1 MVRGRRSPGVA
12 PRTHAEFKLPQPGF
26 SKTIFWATLC
36 GLHTASF
43 LLRQLALRPGRRL
56 ARAER
61 PIKHWEISSFHN
73 AAGEG
78 LCPLFGVGEPIG
90 GRYRPGTLHEVQG
103 QLPRPGP
110 PNSKRLFA
118 AMSKLRSHHLF
129 RRRGDRSQR
138 PARDSRCQNGRAGRF
153 ARRMKSGHRRRANTS
168 IGGKAANANQARFTG
183 ARGAVRR
190 SRSPLSWGRSWP
202 FCPTDCPD
210 CNGYSPS
217 GCSPGCFS
225 FGFLLSAI

>member
-1 MVRGRRSPGVA
+1 MRQVGTGVRRRPTWPMRKQNSRRPVRKRREFAGKMVRGRRSPGVA

-56 ARAER
+56 ARGER
-61 PIKHWEISSFHN
+61 PIKHWEISSVHN

-78 LCPLFGVGEPIG
+78 LCPLFGVGEPAG

-138 PARDSRCQNGRAGRF
+138 PARDSRCQTIAPGASR
-153 ARRMKSGHRRRANTS
+153 
-168 IGGKAANANQARFTG
+168 GG
-183 ARGAVRR
+183 
-190 SRSPLSWGRSWP
+190 
-202 FCPTDCPD
+202 
-210 CNGYSPS
+210 
-217 GCSPGCFS
+217 
-225 FGFLLSAI
+225 